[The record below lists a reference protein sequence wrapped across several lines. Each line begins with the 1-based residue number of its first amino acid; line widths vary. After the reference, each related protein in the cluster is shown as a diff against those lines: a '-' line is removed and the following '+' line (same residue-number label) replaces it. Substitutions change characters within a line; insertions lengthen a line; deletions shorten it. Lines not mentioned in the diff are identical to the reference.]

1 MSATSHNFEM
11 PEVQLGDQVIFYEHY
26 SQTQDPVNAWVARR
40 PGKNTVYLMIFSE
53 SFGWTERP
61 SVRHITDPGL
71 KERTEWA
78 KSGAWVEH
86 ETTKVVRE
94 VKEMLPQLKALL
106 AQPEPTRQKKAS

>member
-11 PEVQLGDQVIFYEHY
+11 PEVQLGDQVVFWEHY
-26 SQTQDPVNAWVARR
+26 KKTDDPVNAWVARR

-61 SVRHITDPGL
+61 SVRHISDPGL

-78 KSGAWVEH
+78 KHGAWEEH
-86 ETTKVVRE
+86 ETTKTVRE
-94 VKEMLPQLKALL
+94 LREMLPQLKELL
-106 AQPEPTRQKKAS
+106 AKPQPTRQKKAS